1 LYRANGTTFTVQ
13 YLKECYRLT
22 TKTLGGEAVQSSS
35 EPRVAFRRGLPLII
49 PGPLRLLLEAKDRKI
64 VKAVLTVLSVYR
76 VMPAAPRIK
85 LETIT
90 SPHSGIIKTIP
101 ELSLILPHIRDFF
114 GRKAKKYFD
123 EDKGP
128 FAIGRRILSLT
139 TAGPNHRTQLLGVP
153 IDAFALSRNPS
164 LLDVFRDFCLK
175 SRSRVL

>member
-1 LYRANGTTFTVQ
+1 
-13 YLKECYRLT
+13 
-22 TKTLGGEAVQSSS
+22 
-35 EPRVAFRRGLPLII
+35 
-49 PGPLRLLLEAKDRKI
+49 
-64 VKAVLTVLSVYR
+64 
-76 VMPAAPRIK
+76 MPAAPKIK

-101 ELSLILPHIRDFF
+101 EASLIFPHIKSFY

-128 FAIGRRILSLT
+128 FAVGRRILSLT

-153 IDAFALSRNPS
+153 IDAFALSKS
-164 LLDVFRDFCLK
+164 HLLKTFEDFVKK